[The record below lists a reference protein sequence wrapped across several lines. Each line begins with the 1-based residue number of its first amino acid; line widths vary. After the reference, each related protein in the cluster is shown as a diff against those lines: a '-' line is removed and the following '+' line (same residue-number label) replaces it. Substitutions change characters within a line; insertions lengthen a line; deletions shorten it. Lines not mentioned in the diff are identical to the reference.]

1 MWKDEIKKYSKRN
14 YHPWSRKSKFWGSMN
29 DTPNEF
35 PFYVSHIIGMTDEE
49 RNDVEVQKD
58 IKYIKEHCK
67 KKIAEYQKYLDQL
80 GDD

>member
-1 MWKDEIKKYSKRN
+1 MWKDEIKKYSKKD
-14 YHPWSRKSKFWGSMN
+14 YHPWNRKSKFWGSMS

-35 PFYVSHIIGMTDEE
+35 SSYVSHIIGMTDEE

-67 KKIAEYQKYLDQL
+67 KKIAEYQEYLDQL
-80 GDD
+80 KDD